1 MLQNNNRVVGFAHPN
16 LSLTLWK
23 KHLNFSLQEE
33 VKDNRTKRR
42 PATINLLPFTV
53 HSFLPCAL
61 SSMRFDS
68 IVSSLSSAVQ
78 KYLYIYGSL
87 QITFNPVIPAL
98 ILL

>member
-1 MLQNNNRVVGFAHPN
+1 MKFASQ
-16 LSLTLWK
+16 LGAR
-23 KHLNFSLQEE
+23 FSLNADLTVNK

-68 IVSSLSSAVQ
+68 IVSSLSSAVS
-78 KYLYIYGSL
+78 KTTFIYMEVCKL
-87 QITFNPVIPAL
+87 PLIPL
-98 ILL
+98 SRH